1 MCALLTTQCIVY
13 LQGDLIWGELS
24 ARQHLLFYGRL
35 KGLRVSCF
43 VFLLV
48 PCLRNCRKE
57 LVVVW
62 KDVSRVTVK
71 GMER

>member
-1 MCALLTTQCIVY
+1 MYALLTTQCTVY

-43 VFLLV
+43 MFL
-48 PCLRNCRKE
+48 
-57 LVVVW
+57 
-62 KDVSRVTVK
+62 
-71 GMER
+71 